1 MTKIYAPIA
10 WFQGTIVNFVE
21 ANIFVGFKD
30 AGDVIIT
37 YYITQK
43 FIQLM
48 GKTLLLILHLKDLE
62 IEIKDLVKDL
72 EQDNLP
78 EIMKPIEDQDK
89 ILTNDM
95 IHSRTRN

>member
-10 WFQGTIVNFVE
+10 LFQGTTVNFVE
-21 ANIFVGFKD
+21 ANTFVEFKD
-30 AGDVIIT
+30 AGDVIII
-37 YYITQK
+37 YYTTQK

-48 GKTLLLILHLKDLE
+48 GKTLLLILHLEDLE

-72 EQDNLP
+72 EQDNPP